1 MFLIVRFTRHIYDD
15 LEVARHNF
23 PGLKFDSTL
32 QMVEQFK
39 LELRENPLLNEHGT
53 ILQYCRT
60 NDNTVVI
67 WVSFNSGSIDY
78 DFFKSEIQYA
88 HDNGLS
94 GDFEI
99 IDSVI

>member
-1 MFLIVRFTRHIYDD
+1 MLLIVRFNRYIHDD
-15 LEVARHNF
+15 LEVAHLNF

-39 LELRENPLLNEHGT
+39 LEMRENPLLDEHGR

-67 WVSFNSGSIDY
+67 WVSFSSGSIDY
-78 DFFKSEIQYA
+78 DSFRNEIQNAYN
-88 HDNGLS
+88 NGLS